1 MKQMQY
7 LPHFLLILSWGW
19 GGGGLRVRVYQFKLK
34 GLAGG
39 GGWVSAMLLFF
50 AKMVVRHISRYLSF
64 F

>member
-1 MKQMQY
+1 M
-7 LPHFLLILSWGW
+7 GV

-39 GGWVSAMLLFF
+39 GGLGSAMSLFF
-50 AKMVVRHISRYLSF
+50 AKMVVRHISRDLSF

>member
-1 MKQMQY
+1 MKV
-7 LPHFLLILSWGW
+7 G
-19 GGGGLRVRVYQFKLK
+19 GGGGLRVHVHVYQFKLK

-50 AKMVVRHISRYLSF
+50 AKMVVRHISRHLSF